1 MSDRFEEY
9 LKMIEDTH
17 CLYPENAYV
26 RTVKK
31 LENYSN
37 SIILPAD
44 IMNIKNQISNYDSI
58 SLEEIVEIKTKID
71 GYKTGTKLDNF
82 IKKLFSNPEINEEQK
97 KEELLSILETY
108 YQNAQKRENKDNER

>member
-26 RTVKK
+26 RTVKN
-31 LENYSN
+31 LENYSK
-37 SIILPAD
+37 SVIVPAD
-44 IMNIKNQISNYDSI
+44 IKAIMVRIKDNTI
-58 SLEEIVEIKTKID
+58 SLDEIVEIKTKID
-71 GYKTGTKLDNF
+71 GYKTGTELDNF
-82 IKKLFSNPEINEEQK
+82 IIKLFRNPEINEEQK

>member
-1 MSDRFEEY
+1 MNYRFEEY

-26 RTVKK
+26 RTLKN
-31 LENYSN
+31 LENYSD
-37 SIILPAD
+37 SIIVPAD
-44 IMNIKNQISNYDSI
+44 IREIMNHIKDNTI
-58 SLEEIVEIKTKID
+58 SLDEIVEIKTKID

-82 IKKLFSNPEINEEQK
+82 IKKLFSNPEINEEQI

-108 YQNAQKRENKDNER
+108 YQEAEKREKTEFER